1 MTSFRYKAVSA
12 GGETVEGA
20 MEAPDRSAVVEI
32 LRSQGH
38 FPLKVEEGRANSE
51 SILHRDLFGG
61 SGGRVA
67 QRDIAIATR
76 ELATLL
82 KAGLPLDRALRVLI
96 DVADVAA
103 VRAMHSRILERV
115 QGGGSLADAI
125 DDEGSSFPSFYAGMV
140 HAGEAGGSLQNV
152 LVRLADFM
160 ERIQALRESVR
171 SALIYPAILMTMA
184 TITVIVMFGLV
195 LPQFRPM
202 FEEMGDALPLLTRIF
217 LIVGDAVQ
225 EWWWA
230 GALVLV
236 LAVLLFRR
244 ALRGSAFRLRWDTW
258 KLGIPLAG
266 DLLRKI
272 ETARFAHTMSMLL
285 QGGQPLLDSLGIVR
299 NVVGNSAL
307 AHALAG
313 ITERLRQGQGL
324 ATPLAECGLFPSL
337 AVHLIRVG
345 EEGGQLE
352 AMLEQIAITYDRE
365 VQDAT
370 KRLMALLV
378 PLLTIG
384 LGGVIAIIIASVL
397 GAFLSVNEIVY

>member
-1 MTSFRYKAVSA
+1 MPSFRYRAVSA
-12 GGETVEGA
+12 GGETVEGS
-20 MEAPDRSAVVEI
+20 MEATDRSKVVEK
-32 LRSQGH
+32 LRGQGH
-38 FPLKVEEGRANSE
+38 FPLKVEEGGARAE
-51 SILHRDLFGG
+51 SILHRDLFGT
-61 SGGRVA
+61 GGIA
-67 QRDIAIATR
+67 QRDITIATR

-103 VRAMHSRILERV
+103 VRDMQQRILERV

-125 DDEGSSFPSFYAGMV
+125 SDEGRSFPSFYAGMV
-140 HAGEAGGSLQNV
+140 RAGEAGGSLHDV

-184 TITVIVMFGLV
+184 VITIIVMFGLV
-195 LPQFRPM
+195 LPQFRPL

-217 LIVGDAVQ
+217 LEVGDAVQ
-225 EWWWA
+225 AWWWA
-230 GALVLV
+230 GALVV
-236 LAVLLFRR
+236 ALAALLFRR
-244 ALRGSAFRLRWDTW
+244 ALRDPAFLLRWDTW
-258 KLGIPLAG
+258 KLRIPVAG

-285 QGGQPLLDSLGIVR
+285 HGGQPLLDALVIVR
-299 NVVGNSAL
+299 DVVGNSAL
-307 AHALAG
+307 AQALGG

-324 ATPLAECGLFPSL
+324 AVPLAECGLFPSL
-337 AVHLIRVG
+337 AVHLVRVG

-378 PLLTIG
+378 PLLTVVLG
-384 LGGVIAIIIASVL
+384 LVIAIIIASVL